1 MDVVGKT
8 FLWIVEIV
16 LWLMT
21 IGSVAADI
29 LAAAL
34 AISKIQEWRLELDKD
49 AKRSSG
55 HVAAVMVALFVLML
69 GITAGLVFFGL
80 AVLRSLLA

>member
-21 IGSVAADI
+21 MGSVAADI
-29 LAAAL
+29 LAAVL
-34 AISKIQEWRLELDKD
+34 AISEIQEWRLELDKD
-49 AKRSSG
+49 AKRDSG

-80 AVLRSLLA
+80 AVLRSLMA